1 MGSDTMKTY
10 TIKGTLVKDH
20 IHKRSYNMTSK
31 VDAELLHQTLT
42 QYETKITEQ
51 QAEIQTNT
59 NLHKIRQ
66 QLIALQMDITQIQ
79 NDLDKIKELI
89 Q

>member
-1 MGSDTMKTY
+1 MTEW
-10 TIKGTLVKDH
+10 
-20 IHKRSYNMTSK
+20 KRKQTRVYADGKSYNCLNIVTAK
-31 VDAELLHQTLT
+31 ELQCILNG
-42 QYETKITEQ
+42 YETKITEQ

-59 NLHKIRQ
+59 NLTKIRQ

>member
-1 MGSDTMKTY
+1 MTNWTRKQTRVYGDGK
-10 TIKGTLVKDH
+10 
-20 IHKRSYNMTSK
+20 SYNCINK
-31 VDAELLHQTLT
+31 VTAKELQCILNG
-42 QYETKITEQ
+42 YETRITEQ

>member
-1 MGSDTMKTY
+1 MTQWKIT
-10 TIKGTLVKDH
+10 GTRVHGDGK
-20 IHKRSYNMTSK
+20 SYNCINK
-31 VDAELLHQTLT
+31 VTAKELHCILNG
-42 QYETKITEQ
+42 YETRITEQ

-59 NLHKIRQ
+59 NLTKIRQ

-79 NDLDKIKELI
+79 NDLNKIKELI

>member
-1 MGSDTMKTY
+1 MSEQPYKVQGSRVY
-10 TIKGTLVKDH
+10 GEGQ
-20 IHKRSYNMTSK
+20 SYNCINIVTAK
-31 VDAELLHQTLT
+31 ELQCILNG
-42 QYETKITEQ
+42 YETKITEQ
-51 QAEIQTNT
+51 QAEIQTT
-59 NLHKIRQ
+59 SNLHKIRQ

>member
-1 MGSDTMKTY
+1 MTTW
-10 TIKGTLVKDH
+10 
-20 IHKRSYNMTSK
+20 KRKQTRVYGDGKSYNCLNIVTAK
-31 VDAELLHQTLT
+31 ELQCILNN
-42 QYETKITEQ
+42 YETKITEQ

-59 NLHKIRQ
+59 NLTKIRQ

>member
-1 MGSDTMKTY
+1 MTTWQRKQTRVYGDGK
-10 TIKGTLVKDH
+10 
-20 IHKRSYNMTSK
+20 SYNCLNIVTAK
-31 VDAELLHQTLT
+31 ELQCILNG
-42 QYETKITEQ
+42 YETRITEQ
-51 QAEIQTNT
+51 QAEIQTNS

-79 NDLDKIKELI
+79 NDLNKIKELI